1 MKCVNCGMGFYL
13 TTINVNNVCPH
24 CGHVHGADY
33 VEHTHDDGV
42 THAHEGGNVPHIH
55 EEDNM
60 VKKIVK
66 WIWNILCWP
75 LKKAKEWIG

>member
-1 MKCVNCGMGFYL
+1 MGFIISP
-13 TTINVNNVCPH
+13 INKH
-24 CGHVHGADY
+24 SMSALWTYSRRDY

-42 THAHEGGNVPHIH
+42 THAHEGGDVQHTH

-75 LKKAKEWIG
+75 LRKAKEWIG